1 MDIVAIIIS
10 LVLGAVGGIGIGQM
24 VKGVN
29 LGTVGNVVA
38 GAIGGIVLVWIS
50 AYIPGLAGIV
60 GAGAESQS
68 IGTWIG
74 QAIVG
79 LIGGGILTAIAGG
92 IRNAMGTS

>member
-29 LGTVGNVVA
+29 LGTVGNIVA
-38 GAIGGIVLVWIS
+38 GAIGGIALVWIFTL
-50 AYIPGLAGIV
+50 INGLSGIV
-60 GAGAESQS
+60 MADPNGFAQ
-68 IGTWIG
+68 WIG

-79 LIGGGILTAIAGG
+79 LVGGGILTAIAGG